1 MEKLTNL
8 KSLDVRGNMISVLPS
23 GLGLL
28 SSSLKVFLY
37 DEYELSQLPSE
48 ILNEGS
54 TALLRYLEICHA
66 TLKTKCLDLSGM
78 NLRAVP
84 PHIGRMAH
92 LEELRLGSNP
102 IHQLPDWIG
111 NLRALRVLRL
121 DKTGLQS
128 LPFGL
133 ADCASL
139 QMLDLDD
146 VILLSP
152 PKQILSKGVSIV
164 KEWLGRLREARG
176 GGRLDLSSLGLED
189 WPPELVMNTKEGQYA
204 SLKRLNLLDNIL
216 TEMPVEVCDLT
227 TLVELM
233 AGYNRMLSIH
243 SKICE
248 MKNLERLH
256 VPFNHL
262 SELPDTVSIIQS
274 LRFVNLDGNNFREIP
289 ACLCVITELRD
300 LRMNQNQI
308 AGLPPA
314 LARLGKLEELELSY
328 NEISVLP
335 RAIGQNTSLRRLK
348 LSYNMLD
355 TVPPDVGALTKLEEL
370 HLTHNQLAVLPAE
383 LGKLLPPKGSL
394 KNLVVTANFFKA
406 PLSSIITR
414 GCAATL
420 RYLGE
425 QL

>member
-1 MEKLTNL
+1 
-8 KSLDVRGNMISVLPS
+8 
-23 GLGLL
+23 
-28 SSSLKVFLY
+28 
-37 DEYELSQLPSE
+37 
-48 ILNEGS
+48 
-54 TALLRYLEICHA
+54 
-66 TLKTKCLDLSGM
+66 M

-216 TEMPVEVCDLT
+216 TEMSNVGVVKMCLLKFLLQPVEVCDLT

-248 MKNLERLH
+248 MKILKG
-256 VPFNHL
+256 FMFL
-262 SELPDTVSIIQS
+262 STTSQSFRIQSRSFSNKEELLLLLMMLCDGSFSPSFQS